1 MRAITKK
8 EAFELYDKLT
18 DLAFALAEAQG
29 TTPQQCSDPICVRWR
44 RLKSIDEIE
53 EGFLLLLTE
62 QDSPLFVLNEKGI
75 VDGFMNGGIMTVPD
89 NFKEAHRD
97 DKMLTVTYTD
107 GIVELYAAQEDL
119 VDVYA
124 PHSSNN
130 VKITV
135 PFPPSAS

>member
-1 MRAITKK
+1 MHAITKK

-29 TTPQQCSDPICVRWR
+29 TTPEKCSDPICIRWH
-44 RLKSIDEIE
+44 RLKSIDEIDD
-53 EGFLLLLTE
+53 GFLLLLTE
-62 QDSPLFVLNEKGI
+62 QDSPLFILNEKGI

-107 GIVELYAAQEDL
+107 GIIELYKAQEGL
-119 VDVYA
+119 TDVYA